1 MHKGLPGSSVVK
13 KKIHLPVQ
21 ERWVQFLGQEDPL
34 EKEMATHSS
43 ILGLGNPID
52 RGAWQ
57 ATVQG
62 VTKKSDTT
70 LRLKPKPVKPS
81 VSPDPVYDT
90 NCLPESHYALCC
102 LNPG

>member
-1 MHKGLPGSSVVK
+1 M
-13 KKIHLPVQ
+13 Q

-81 VSPDPVYDT
+81 YPLILFMTPTVF
-90 NCLPESHYALCC
+90 
-102 LNPG
+102 LNLTMRTVA